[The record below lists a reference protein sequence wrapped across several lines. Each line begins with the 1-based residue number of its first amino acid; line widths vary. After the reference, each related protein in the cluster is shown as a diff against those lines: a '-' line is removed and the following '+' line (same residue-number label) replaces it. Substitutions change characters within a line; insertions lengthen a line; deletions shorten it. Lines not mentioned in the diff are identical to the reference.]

1 MQQTL
6 TSVTLFT
13 AVVPVVPVVIPL
25 AIDRDFMVTFS
36 QPTLNTAIATN
47 NTTNN
52 TDGNTERTIR

>member
-36 QPTLNTAIATN
+36 TPTINNANDSNNATYMH
-47 NTTNN
+47 
-52 TDGNTERTIR
+52 TIR